1 MMKMKNKYLTLLILC
16 LALGALFACKGKQD
30 EQDGQS
36 GTKKFNRNEAET
48 EYEVLQAE
56 TRLANTVKP
65 YLVFDL
71 QRKALEIRLK
81 GMIVW
86 ECPVEIIDNSEDL
99 DDFARSF
106 KGDENKLIRPLLE
119 KHLFS
124 FSDKTPDS
132 ILVIV
137 GKAVDVDPE
146 LLQREI
152 PERFQLLWDKNL
164 VLEIRTNVVGKPIS
178 RFKNTMLELRR
189 MIQKPFG
196 ASFLIIKMDPEMA
209 TTLYRASQPGIPTM
223 VYPAS
228 FK

>member
-1 MMKMKNKYLTLLILC
+1 MMKTLKIVSFAAIGLFFCLQIACNKDN
-16 LALGALFACKGKQD
+16 QN
-30 EQDGQS
+30 GQN
-36 GTKKFNRNEAET
+36 GDKKWNRTEAEA
-48 EYEVLQAE
+48 EYEFLQADI
-56 TRLANTVKP
+56 RLANSVKP
-65 YLVFDL
+65 YLVLNF
-71 QRKALEIRLK
+71 KKKELEIKLK
-81 GMIVW
+81 GAVVW
-86 ECPVEIIDNSEDL
+86 DSPLDIIDNSDDL
-99 DDFARSF
+99 KGFAQSF
-106 KGDENKLIRPLLE
+106 RGEENKIIRPLLE
-119 KHLFS
+119 KHLFA

-137 GKAVDVDPE
+137 GAAVSVDPE

-164 VLEIRTNVVGKPIS
+164 VLEIRTNVAGKPIS

-196 ASFLIIKMDPEMA
+196 ASFLVIKMDPDMA

>member
-1 MMKMKNKYLTLLILC
+1 MMKSFKILSVAAIGLLLCMQIACNKGDQN
-16 LALGALFACKGKQD
+16 A
-30 EQDGQS
+30 QS
-36 GTKKFNRNEAET
+36 SDKKWNRTEAEA
-48 EYEVLQAE
+48 EYEFLQADI
-56 TRLANTVKP
+56 RLANSVKP
-65 YLVFDL
+65 YLVLNF
-71 QRKALEIRLK
+71 KKKEIEIKLK
-81 GMIVW
+81 GAVVW
-86 ECPVEIIDNSEDL
+86 NSPLDIIDNSDDL
-99 DDFARSF
+99 GGFAQSF
-106 KGDENKLIRPLLE
+106 RGEENKIIRPLLE
-119 KHLFS
+119 KHLFA

-137 GKAVDVDPE
+137 GAAVSVDPE

-164 VLEIRTNVVGKPIS
+164 VIEIRTNVVGKPIS

-223 VYPAS
+223 VYPES